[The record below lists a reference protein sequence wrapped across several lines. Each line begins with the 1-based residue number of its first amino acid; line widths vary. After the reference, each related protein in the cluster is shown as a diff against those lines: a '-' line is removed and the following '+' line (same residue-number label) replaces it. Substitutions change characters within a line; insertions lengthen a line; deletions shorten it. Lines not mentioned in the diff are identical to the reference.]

1 MQGELLKDEVRDV
14 VWSCD
19 NDRASGFDGFTFQIP
34 KKIFGSSERWVLL
47 FVEEFYHLIGISWW
61 CNSSFFTLIPKVDNP
76 ILIKDDIPISLI
88 GIHNNFIVKLLANRL
103 AKVV

>member
-1 MQGELLKDEVRDV
+1 MRDV

-19 NDRASGFDGFTFQIP
+19 DDRASGFDGFTFQIP
-34 KKIFGSSERWVLL
+34 KKILGSSE
-47 FVEEFYHLIGISWW
+47 
-61 CNSSFFTLIPKVDNP
+61 IPKVDNP

-88 GIHNNFIVKLLANRL
+88 GIHSNFIVKLLANRL